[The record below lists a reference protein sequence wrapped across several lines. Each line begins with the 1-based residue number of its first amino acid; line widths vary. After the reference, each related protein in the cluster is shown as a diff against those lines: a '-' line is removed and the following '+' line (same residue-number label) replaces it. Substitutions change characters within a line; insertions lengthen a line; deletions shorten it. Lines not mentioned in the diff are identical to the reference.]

1 MRRLN
6 SLDRF
11 KAGRLNNRNI
21 NRNCLQIIQ
30 STSERIKMKIKNKI
44 IGLALIVIIIFLPFI
59 MTGCFGTGIPEIT
72 MPDETADQTFKNTIS
87 VDGNGTIKVLP
98 DEVVV
103 DISIIT
109 EKPTT
114 EEAVNENNSI
124 FDKVKR
130 SIEKINAANLKI
142 ETTNFDLS
150 PLYDY
155 SVQNKPP
162 KIYAYQVTSTIEVRT
177 TDLNKMGEIIAN
189 AIESGATNISSI
201 GFDLTESSKQK
212 AVNDALTAA
221 ANDARFKAKTLA
233 DSMGLTINKV
243 YSINESGTNFS
254 GSLRTSMKAAP
265 EGKGADVSAPEILP
279 QEIEI
284 SASVSV
290 VYLFTSE

>member
-1 MRRLN
+1 M
-6 SLDRF
+6 
-11 KAGRLNNRNI
+11 
-21 NRNCLQIIQ
+21 
-30 STSERIKMKIKNKI
+30 KMKNKI
-44 IGLALIVIIIFLPFI
+44 IGLALTVMIIFLPFTI
-59 MTGCFGTGIPEIT
+59 TGCFGTGIPEIT
-72 MPDETADQTFKNTIS
+72 MPDETADHTSKNTIS

-177 TDLNKMGEIIAN
+177 TDLEKMGEIIAN
-189 AIESGATNISSI
+189 AIESGAINISSI

-221 ANDARFKAKTLA
+221 TKDARLKAKTLA
-233 DSMGLTINKV
+233 DSMGLTIDRV

-254 GSLRTSMKAAP
+254 GPLRTSMKAAP
-265 EGKGADVSAPEILP
+265 EGMGTDVSAPEILP

-284 SASVSV
+284 SASVMV

>member
-1 MRRLN
+1 
-6 SLDRF
+6 
-11 KAGRLNNRNI
+11 
-21 NRNCLQIIQ
+21 
-30 STSERIKMKIKNKI
+30 MKIKNKI
-44 IGLALIVIIIFLPFI
+44 TGLVLIIIIIFLPFTI
-59 MTGCFGTGIPEIT
+59 TGCFGTGIPEIT

-103 DISIIT
+103 NISIIT

-142 ETTNFDLS
+142 QTTNFDLS

-155 SVQNKPP
+155 SAQNKPP

-177 TDLNKMGEIIAN
+177 TDLGKMGGIIAN
-189 AIESGATNISSI
+189 AIESGATNVSSI

-212 AVNDALTAA
+212 AVNDALAA
-221 ANDARFKAKTLA
+221 AVNDARLKAKTLA
-233 DSMGLTINKV
+233 DSMGLTINNV
-243 YSINESGTNFS
+243 YSVNESSTNFS
-254 GSLRTSMKAAP
+254 GSLRTSMKTAP
-265 EGKGADVSAPEILP
+265 EGMGADVSAPEILP

-284 SASVSV
+284 SASVSI
-290 VYLFTSE
+290 VYLFNVK